1 MADAARNEIFA
12 NNAPRSPAQAIP
24 QASRVLAELTYH
36 AATVLATRDAGARYS
51 LACLHPHQ
59 LRGTSTSAPR

>member
-1 MADAARNEIFA
+1 MADATRYENFA

-36 AATVLATRDAGARYS
+36 AAIVGLSTD
-51 LACLHPHQ
+51 
-59 LRGTSTSAPR
+59 LRRLLPRFA